1 MNRTVSHRTVLGA
14 IKNEAKG
21 IEMKGKQKFDPGMKK
36 DFLILRKATKE
47 DLGDLFNLFAGLDA
61 PSLFPAPT

>member
-1 MNRTVSHRTVLGA
+1 MGPL
-14 IKNEAKG
+14 KNEVKG

-47 DLGDLFNLFAGLDA
+47 DLGDLLDLLTGLDA

>member
-1 MNRTVSHRTVLGA
+1 MNRTVSHGKVLGPL
-14 IKNEAKG
+14 KNEAKG
-21 IEMKGKQKFDPGMKK
+21 IEMKGKQEKFDPGMKK

-47 DLGDLFNLFAGLDA
+47 DLSDLLTGLDA